1 MINGTAQE
9 FQKFANQTNKMMMDS
24 WSNWTKQ
31 TIQSDSF
38 TTASGALM
46 DWSLATHKMMTELQ
60 GQFMESLDIPKRSD
74 LARISAQ
81 VQSLEARVLEQDD
94 SQSEIKELLLAL
106 SAKLDSL
113 ASSPTPVAPTP
124 PTGETSAPKK
134 AVAKS
139 VSRPST
145 TVVESLETARAEGA
159 EKPKR
164 ARPASTK
171 PRAKRGSKKS

>member
-9 FQKFANQTNKMMMDS
+9 FQNFANQANKMMIDS

-38 TTASGALM
+38 ASASSALM
-46 DWSLATHKMMTELQ
+46 DWSMATHKMMTELQ

-81 VQSLEARVLEQDD
+81 VQSLESRVLEQDD
-94 SQSEIKELLLAL
+94 TQAEIKELLKVI
-106 SAKLDSL
+106 SAKLDNISV
-113 ASSPTPVAPTP
+113 ASTAAPADTEVP
-124 PTGETSAPKK
+124 ATTKK

-139 VSRPST
+139 VSKPSP
-145 TVVESLETARAEGA
+145 TVVESVENTKIEGDGKTETARF
-159 EKPKR
+159 PN
-164 ARPASTK
+164 TK
-171 PRAKRGSKKS
+171 PRAKRGAKKS